1 MLAQSICQLTFLT
14 RLNLRFGYF
23 CIQNFFIKGY
33 SKFHNVDFEEFSLL
47 ECPIGL
53 VLRFCQGVSKNWCID
68 VTRCLADWHSPSI
81 DYPISN
87 VIETYKEM
95 VQHHP
100 IWPFENL
107 GPHLLFLRPKPRWK
121 PKHDI
126 WFTTTLVGYN
136 QLKLIIDTLTSNFPS
151 LEKNKLSN
159 KNQNRHWYNPYGG
172 GISAM

>member
-1 MLAQSICQLTFLT
+1 M
-14 RLNLRFGYF
+14 
-23 CIQNFFIKGY
+23 
-33 SKFHNVDFEEFSLL
+33 
-47 ECPIGL
+47 
-53 VLRFCQGVSKNWCID
+53 SKNWCID